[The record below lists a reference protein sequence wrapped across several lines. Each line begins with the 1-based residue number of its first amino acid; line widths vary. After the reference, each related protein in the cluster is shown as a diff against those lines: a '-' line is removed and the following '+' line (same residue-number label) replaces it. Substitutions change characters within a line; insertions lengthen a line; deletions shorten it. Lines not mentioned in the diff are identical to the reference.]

1 MSDIVFRE
9 IEEVMSQV
17 IGEDVEILSSRT
29 LGGGCINHAS
39 KIKTTAGDW
48 FLKWNASCPDDM
60 FEREAEGLK
69 ELYKGASSELKIPK
83 VLCYKDVT
91 DSPGFLVTEF
101 LERGNTMN
109 DDEKLGRGLAIIHQL
124 QNLKFGFFHDNYC
137 GDTPQK
143 NTFVNDWITFFRE
156 NRIEYLLRL
165 IEQSRGLSSSELK
178 IYNQLLERLPLLI
191 PEDSIPVLIH
201 GDLWSGNYMLSS
213 AGPALIDPAAYYAD
227 REMEFAIVTMFGGF
241 SKRFYDSYNEVFPL
255 KSDWQERNK
264 LYQIYHILNHYHL
277 FGGSY
282 GSQALRGAK
291 SYL

>member
-48 FLKWNASCPDDM
+48 FLKWNASCPNDM

-69 ELYKGASSELKIPK
+69 VLYKGASSELKIPK

-101 LERGNTMN
+101 LEPGNTMN
-109 DDEKLGRGLAIIHQL
+109 DDEKLGRGLATIHQL
-124 QNLKFGFFHDNYC
+124 QNSKFGFFHDNYC

-178 IYNQLLERLPLLI
+178 IYNQLMERLPLLI

-227 REMEFAIVTMFGGF
+227 REMEFAIVTMFGSF

-282 GSQALRGAK
+282 GSQALRVAK